1 MPIRINLLAE
11 AQATEELRR
20 RDPIKRIIFGGLL
33 LVALV
38 LVWWSWLQLRVMVAH
53 STLSQ
58 SEGQIQSHTNA
69 YQVVLANQK
78 KIADT
83 KSSLLALQKLT
94 SDRFL
99 QGNLLN
105 ALQEATVP
113 GVQLMRL
120 HVDQAYEVVG
130 ATASQISENGGV
142 IPGRPGSTT
151 ERITVTLDAR
161 DYSSNPG
168 DAVNKFQDVISQEP
182 YFQAALDKTNGVRL
196 ANLSPPQVGA
206 DGKPSVL
213 FTLQCTY
220 PARTR

>member
-11 AQATEELRR
+11 AQVAEDLRR
-20 RDPIKRIIFGGLL
+20 QDPIKRVIFGGLL

-38 LVWWSWLQLRVMVAH
+38 LVWWSWVQLRVMVAH
-53 STLSQ
+53 SNLSQ
-58 SEGQIQSHTNA
+58 IEGQIQSHTNA
-69 YQVVLANQK
+69 YQMVLADQK
-78 KIADT
+78 KITET
-83 KSSLLALQKLT
+83 KSNLSALQKLT
-94 SDRFL
+94 DDRFL

-105 ALQEATVP
+105 ALQQATVP

-120 HVDQAYEVVG
+120 HVDQTYDAIAE
-130 ATASQISENGGV
+130 TASQTGDDGMV
-142 IPGRPGSTT
+142 IPGRPGSVT

-168 DAVNKFQDVISQEP
+168 DAVNKFKDVIGEEP

-196 ANLSPPQVGA
+196 TNLSPPQVGA

-220 PARTR
+220 PDRTR

>member
-11 AQATEELRR
+11 AQAAEELRR

-53 STLSQ
+53 SNLSQ
-58 SEGQIQSHTNA
+58 IEGQIESHTNA
-69 YQVVLANQK
+69 YQMVLANLK
-78 KIADT
+78 KIAET
-83 KSSLLALQKLT
+83 KSDLSALQKLT

-105 ALQEATVP
+105 ALQQATVP

-120 HVDQAYEVVG
+120 RVDQTYDAVA
-130 ATASQISENGGV
+130 ATGSQTSNDGTV
-142 IPGRPGSTT
+142 IPGHLGSVT
-151 ERITVTLDAR
+151 EKITVTLDAR
-161 DYSSNPG
+161 DYSTNPG
-168 DAVNKFQDVISQEP
+168 DAVNKFKDVINEEP
-182 YFQAALDKTNGVRL
+182 YFQAALDKPNGVRL
-196 ANLSPPQVGA
+196 MNLSPPQVGA

-220 PARTR
+220 PDRTR